1 MKYRATTFAPKLRI
15 ISDCLEV
22 MNKFQQISLLSLM
35 LLIGGNPIKA
45 DDRVVNNVRQGT
57 VRGRVVDN
65 TQQVLPGA
73 SIYIESLHT
82 GVTSDVNGFY
92 TFTNLNPGTYTVTV
106 SYVGYQTIELK
117 LTIPAGG
124 TLEKDVVMNEGIAL
138 QEVNVKGVFQGQR
151 KAINT
156 QKSMMGVG
164 NVVSAD
170 QVGKFPDSNIGDAL
184 KRIPGINVQY
194 DQGEARFGQVRG
206 TSADLSSVT
215 INGNRIPSAEGET
228 RNVQLDLIPADMI
241 QMVEV
246 NKVVTPEMDA
256 DAIGGSINLV
266 TKNSPYKRFIT
277 ATAGTGYNW
286 VSDKAQLNLGFTYG
300 QRFFQ
305 DKLGIMLS
313 ASYQNAPSGSDDVEF
328 VWDKDVNTGEVTV
341 TDYQIRQY
349 YVTRERQSYSAALD
363 WAINPNHKL
372 TFKGIFNNR
381 NDWENRYRMTL
392 KDLNLD
398 DGECVQ
404 NNKATVRIQTKGG
417 TPDTRNARL
426 ERQRTMDFT
435 LGGEHLF
442 GRLSSEWSLN
452 YAQASEVRPNERYID
467 YQLKKQKFDLDLS
480 EERWPLATP
489 QAGSK
494 MVLDEDFSLKE
505 VTEQQEDIREKDL
518 KAKLDFKLPLTKG
531 AWGNSLRFGAKLVH
545 KTKDKEIDFYEYTPL
560 DEKGFDA
567 ASLAAAVEQNR
578 DGYMPDNAY
587 RAGWFVSKE
596 YLGNLDLNNASLFEK
611 EQVAEELATNY
622 NAKETVTAGYVRF
635 DQQLGKDVDLML
647 GLRLENTHVKY
658 SGSQYD
664 AVEDVTTRTPYES
677 DSYLNVLPSILLKW
691 DVNNDLKLRTS
702 FTNTIARPKYS
713 ALAPNISIDRNDNE
727 ITLGNPN
734 LKPTI
739 SYNFDLSGEYYFQSI
754 GLVSAGLF
762 YKRINDFIV
771 DQTLRNYEWN
781 GNIYTKFSQ
790 PRNSGNA
797 NLLGVELAFQRDFG
811 FIAPALKCL
820 GFYGNYTYSYSR
832 VNDFNFEGREGE
844 KGLRLPGSPEHTAN
858 ASLFFDKAGV
868 NIRLSYNHA
877 SAFIDE
883 MGASDFYDRYYDA
896 VNYMDVNAGYT
907 FGKLFKTTL
916 YVEATN
922 LLNQP
927 LRYYQ
932 GTKERTMQSEHYGVK
947 VNAGIKVQF

>member
-1 MKYRATTFAPKLRI
+1 MSKLQQAAFCGLLLMAVGSTNITLQADEREKVTESSPRQGVLRGRI
-15 ISDCLEV
+15 ID
-22 MNKFQQISLLSLM
+22 K
-35 LLIGGNPIKA
+35 GN
-45 DDRVVNNVRQGT
+45 QT
-57 VRGRVVDN
+57 
-65 TQQVLPGA
+65 LPGA
-73 SIYIESLHT
+73 SIYIEKLQM
-82 GVTSDVNGFY
+82 GVTSDVNGF
-92 TFTNLNPGTYTVTV
+92 FTLSNLEPGTYTVKV
-106 SYVGYQTIELK
+106 SYVGYSPVELK
-117 LTIPAGG
+117 LTIPTGK
-124 TLEKDVVMNEGIAL
+124 TLEHDFVLNEGVEL
-138 QEVNVKGVFQGQR
+138 QEVVVGGAFQGQR
-151 KAINT
+151 RALS
-156 QKSMMGVG
+156 QQRSMLGMGH
-164 NVVSAD
+164 VVSAD

-215 INGNRIPSAEGET
+215 VNGNRIPSAEGDT

-300 QRFFQ
+300 QRFFG
-305 DKLGIMLS
+305 DRLGVILS
-313 ASYQNAPSGSDDVEF
+313 ASYQHAPSGSDNVEF
-328 VWDKDVNTGEVTV
+328 VWDKDINTGELTL

-363 WAINPNHKL
+363 WAIHANHKL

-381 NDWENRYRMTL
+381 NDWENRYRLTL
-392 KDLNLD
+392 KDLNIE
-398 DGECVQ
+398 DGDCVI

-417 TPDTRNARL
+417 TPNNRNARL

-442 GRLSSEWSLN
+442 GRLSADWSFN
-452 YAQASEVRPNERYID
+452 YARASEERPNERYID

-480 EERWPLATP
+480 SERWPLATP
-489 QAGSK
+489 KDGSK
-494 MVLDEDFSLKE
+494 MLLDEDFSLKE
-505 VTEQQEDIREKDL
+505 VTEQQEDIKEEDL
-518 KAKLDFKLPLTKG
+518 KFKLDFKLPLTKG
-531 AWGNSLRFGAKLVH
+531 SWGNSLRFGGKFVR
-545 KTKDKEIDFYEYTPL
+545 KSKDKKIDFYEYTPL
-560 DEKGFDA
+560 DKETFNQESI
-567 ASLAAAVEQNR
+567 ASALYQNR
-578 DGYMPDNAY
+578 DGFMPDNAY
-587 RAGWFVSKE
+587 QPGRFVSKE
-596 YLGNLDLNNASLFEK
+596 NLGTLDLNNPSLFEK
-611 EQVAEELATNY
+611 EQVAEELATNF
-622 NAKETVTAGYVRF
+622 NARETVSAGYLRF
-635 DQQLGKDVDLML
+635 DQKLGKQWDLML

-677 DSYLNVLPSILLKW
+677 DSYLNVLPSLLAKW
-691 DVNNDLKLRTS
+691 NVSDNLKLRGS
-702 FTNTIARPKYS
+702 FTTTIARPKYS

-727 ITLGNPN
+727 ITLGNPG
-734 LKPTI
+734 LKPTK
-739 SYNFDLSGEYYFQSI
+739 SYNFDLSGEYYFPSV
-754 GLVSAGLF
+754 GMVSAGLF
-762 YKRINDFIV
+762 YKKIDDFIV

-781 GNIYTKFSQ
+781 GNVYTKFSQ

-797 NLLGVELAFQRDFG
+797 KLFGVELGFQRDFG
-811 FIAPALKCL
+811 FITPALKCF

-832 VNDFNFEGREGE
+832 VKHFNFEGRENE
-844 KGLRLPGSPEHTAN
+844 SGLRLPGSPEHTAN
-858 ASLFFDKAGV
+858 ASLFFDKSGF
-868 NIRLSYNHA
+868 NIRLSYNYA

-883 MGASDFYDRYYDA
+883 MGASSFYDRYYDA
-896 VNYMDVNAGYT
+896 TSYMDLNASYT
-907 FGKLFKTTL
+907 FGRKLKTTF
-916 YVEATN
+916 YAEATN

-947 VNAGIKVQF
+947 VNAGVKIYF